1 MLKTFN
7 QFINE
12 SVDGRKISD
21 IKQIDDAYSNF
32 IEFMKIEFNNCIGI
46 MSRLLQC
53 VDNAIELL
61 NNEFGDIIVGKPTIE
76 FAEPHG
82 SNIEYDDMSAIRFC
96 FKTNVP
102 FEDEEMY
109 DIYEKKM
116 DDFTE
121 QLKNICYSFEREYG
135 PYRLKDFSMR
145 ASVPDRGDED
155 GNFKIYLDI
164 KEIIYARELV
174 EFYFSISDEYKKDAA
189 YHIGRYIFKK

>member
-102 FEDEEMY
+102 FEDEEKY
-109 DIYEKKM
+109 DIYEKKNGR
-116 DDFTE
+116 F
-121 QLKNICYSFEREYG
+121 
-135 PYRLKDFSMR
+135 YRTT
-145 ASVPDRGDED
+145 
-155 GNFKIYLDI
+155 
-164 KEIIYARELV
+164 
-174 EFYFSISDEYKKDAA
+174 KK
-189 YHIGRYIFKK
+189 YML